1 MNFSDLA
8 DQLYQQ
14 ILAVNNP
21 TITGDALK
29 EQLERARSTTA
40 LANSI
45 VGASRLVL
53 DAQKAKPDMLEYGT
67 SIPKELAVERQK

>member
-14 ILAVNNP
+14 ILVVNNP
-21 TITGDALK
+21 AVTGDALK
-29 EQLERARSTTA
+29 EQLERARTTTA

-53 DAQKAKPDMLEYGT
+53 DAQKAKADFEYGAT
-67 SIPKELAVERQK
+67 IPKELAVDRQK

>member
-21 TITGDALK
+21 TVTGDALK
-29 EQLERARSTTA
+29 EQLERARTMTA

-53 DAQKAKPDMLEYGT
+53 DAQKAKAGFEYGA